1 MCRAQVSTRILGRR
15 SAPLPTLP
23 YSYRASYGLPNILLV
38 LTRVNVVRSAGYR
51 LKGWGERSLASDSVS
66 LSGFGVGLVLLPPP
80 RRV

>member
-1 MCRAQVSTRILGRR
+1 MV
-15 SAPLPTLP
+15 LPK
-23 YSYRASYGLPNILLV
+23 ILV